1 MNARRA
7 NGFSLIELMI
17 ALAIA
22 AILLGLAVPQFSQLV
37 QRNRLA
43 TATNDMLALM
53 ASLRSEALR
62 RGHVVTACVS
72 TDGATCAAAGN
83 WHDGWISF
91 ADRNANGVRDAT
103 ESLITQTAARE
114 PGMTMTG
121 NAPVALRVS
130 YEASGRT
137 RLSGG
142 GLQMG
147 TVTVCLAGAARRII
161 VNAAGRVR
169 VESTGC

>member
-1 MNARRA
+1 MNAKRA
-7 NGFSLIELMI
+7 SGFSLIELMI

-43 TATNDMLALM
+43 TATNDFLALM

-72 TDGATCAAAGN
+72 SDGATCATTGN
-83 WHDGWISF
+83 WHEGWISF
-91 ADRNANGVRDAT
+91 ADRNANGVRDAA
-103 ESLITQTAARE
+103 ESLIAQAPARE
-114 PGMTMTG
+114 SGLTMTG

-147 TVTVCLAGAARRII
+147 TVTVCLAGDARRLI
-161 VNAAGRVR
+161 VNVAGRVR
-169 VESTGC
+169 VESASC

>member
-1 MNARRA
+1 MDARRA
-7 NGFSLIELMI
+7 NGFSLIELMM

-72 TDGATCAAAGN
+72 TDGATCAATGS

-91 ADRNANGVRDAT
+91 ADRDANGARDAT
-103 ESLITQTAARE
+103 ESLIAHAAARE
-114 PGMTMTG
+114 SGLTMSG

-147 TVTVCLAGAARRII
+147 TVTVCLAGDARRLI

-169 VESTGC
+169 VESANC